1 MLHSPLIPLC
11 RVEVSQL
18 SEAKCDGVVNVNEIC
33 IPNFN
38 AYKVLFTGICIC
50 LHGGLHSQLTFV
62 KFCIIP

>member
-18 SEAKCDGVVNVNEIC
+18 SEAKSDRVANVNEIF

-38 AYKVLFTGICIC
+38 AYKVLFTGICNC
-50 LHGGLHSQLTFV
+50 LHGGLHSQFTFV
-62 KFCIIP
+62 KLCIIP